1 MLWWSG
7 WQSIFDYLFLF
18 RDKRKNGALATKTP
32 FLYFSGNSYIPNL
45 ALRLLALADLTF
57 LRTLGLLK
65 NSPLRISASKPSL
78 MHLRLK
84 ILKAFSKES
93 LS

>member
-1 MLWWSG
+1 VIIDRVMVN
-7 WQSIFDYLFLF
+7 
-18 RDKRKNGALATKTP
+18 KKNGVLATKTP
-32 FLYFSGNSYIPNL
+32 FLYAFSDPYIPNL
-45 ALRLLALADLTF
+45 ALRLRALADLTF

-65 NSPLRISASKPSL
+65 NSPLRISANRPSL

-84 ILKAFSKES
+84 ILSAFSKES

>member
-1 MLWWSG
+1 LAG
-7 WQSIFDYLFLF
+7 DIFVTFFPD
-18 RDKRKNGALATKTP
+18 RDKRKNGDLATKTP
-32 FLYFSGNSYIPNL
+32 FLYCSGDPYIPNL

-57 LRTLGLLK
+57 FLTLGLLK

-84 ILKAFSKES
+84 ILNAFSKES